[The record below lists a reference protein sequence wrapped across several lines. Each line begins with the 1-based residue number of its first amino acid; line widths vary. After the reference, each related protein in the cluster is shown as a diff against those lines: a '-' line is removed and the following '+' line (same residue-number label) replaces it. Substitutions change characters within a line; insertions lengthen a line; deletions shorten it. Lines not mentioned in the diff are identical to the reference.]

1 MQSTTALITYLIDS
15 FCMLH
20 VISRFYIL
28 LAHVY
33 IAHFL
38 CSFLWLA
45 ITLPVIAREFNLCC
59 TLRLLLNSEY
69 GLLSLQIHFV
79 HCKG

>member
-38 CSFLWLA
+38 WLA

-59 TLRLLLNSEY
+59 AIRFLLNSEY

-79 HCKG
+79 HRKG